1 MIMIPNTETVRH
13 LCHFHGGS
21 RYYLSAGTTLIK
33 PTLVTDVKNL
43 NLLTTELQSWCGMS
57 IDVFSTE
64 ATNERAI
71 YTIKHGTALHLA
83 ADKMKLTE
91 E

>member
-1 MIMIPNTETVRH
+1 MTPNTETVRH

-21 RYYLSAGTTLIK
+21 QYYLLAGSTLK
-33 PTLVTDVKNL
+33 SPVLVTDVKDL
-43 NLLTTELQSWCGMS
+43 NLLATELQSWCGMS

-71 YTIKHGTALHLA
+71 YAIKHGSALHLV